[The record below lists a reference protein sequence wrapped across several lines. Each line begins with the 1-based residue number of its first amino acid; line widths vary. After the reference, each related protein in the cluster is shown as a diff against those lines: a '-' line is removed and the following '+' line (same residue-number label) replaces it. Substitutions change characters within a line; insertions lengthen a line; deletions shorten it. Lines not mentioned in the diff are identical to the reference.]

1 MKKKLLKR
9 INIYNLLYSIA
20 YDIALILFPLMMIE
34 NFFNMFIFFNI
45 TKIILYIL
53 VCMSIFLQEFTFDEV
68 KRLKDYYIKNNF
80 KRRRIDF
87 VKFLFLA
94 SLFLTIFYYI
104 IK

>member
-1 MKKKLLKR
+1 MKKKILKR
-9 INIYNLLYSIA
+9 INIYNSLYSIA

-34 NFFNMFIFFNI
+34 IFFNMFVFLNI
-45 TKIILYIL
+45 TKITLYIL
-53 VCMSIFLQEFTFDEV
+53 VCMSIFLQEFTSDEV
-68 KRLKDYYIKNNF
+68 NRLKDYYIKNNF

>member
-1 MKKKLLKR
+1 MKKNILKR
-9 INIYNLLYSIA
+9 ISIYNSLYSIA

-34 NFFNMFIFFNI
+34 NFFNMFVFLNI
-45 TKIILYIL
+45 TKITLYIL
-53 VCMSIFLQEFTFDEV
+53 VCMSIFLQEFTSDEV

-87 VKFLFLA
+87 IKFLFLA

>member
-1 MKKKLLKR
+1 
-9 INIYNLLYSIA
+9 
-20 YDIALILFPLMMIE
+20 MIE
-34 NFFNMFIFFNI
+34 NFFNMFVFLNI
-45 TKIILYIL
+45 TKITLYIL
-53 VCMSIFLQEFTFDEV
+53 VCMSIFLQEFSSDEV
-68 KRLKDYYIKNNF
+68 KRLKDYYIKNTF

>member
-1 MKKKLLKR
+1 
-9 INIYNLLYSIA
+9 
-20 YDIALILFPLMMIE
+20 MIE
-34 NFFNMFIFFNI
+34 NFFNMFVFLNI
-45 TKIILYIL
+45 TKITLYIL
-53 VCMSIFLQEFTFDEV
+53 VCMSIFLQEFTSDEV

-87 VKFLFLA
+87 IKFLFLA